1 MQNLYQKK
9 RVKVI
14 RSLFS
19 REIIK
24 EQLRGSIEVIVVTFA
39 VIIGLILSVELVADT
54 IGDKIIETVTE
65 NYGPNGLF
73 NLGLPDIF
81 WILLVLSIIS
91 FAVKMAVSLLM
102 PVVLPFYGFC
112 PKCGVKPLADE
123 EVCSECG
130 CGLHRKRISR
140 FDLKMYAIVT
150 FSFAIFIIIW
160 YVLSQ
165 IVGIRVGV
173 DPGR

>member
-1 MQNLYQKK
+1 MQILYQKK

-14 RSLFS
+14 RRLFS

-39 VIIGLILSVELVADT
+39 VIIGLILSVELVAET
-54 IGDKIIETVTE
+54 AGDRIIETVTD

-91 FAVKMAVSLLM
+91 LVVKFVISLIM
-102 PVVLPFYGFC
+102 PTILPFYGFC

-123 EVCSECG
+123 AKCSDCG
-130 CGLHRKRISR
+130 CSLYRKRISK
-140 FDLKMYAIVT
+140 FDLKMYFIVT
-150 FSFAIFIIIW
+150 FSFAIFVIIW
-160 YVLSQ
+160 YILSQ

>member
-1 MQNLYQKK
+1 M
-9 RVKVI
+9 VKVI
-14 RSLFS
+14 PRLFS

-24 EQLRGSIEVIVVTFA
+24 EQLRGSIEVIIATLA
-39 VIIGLILSVELVADT
+39 VIIGLILSVGLVSDT
-54 IGDKIIETVTE
+54 VGDKIIETVVE

-91 FAVKMAVSLLM
+91 LGVKFAISLVM
-102 PVVLPFYGFC
+102 PIILPFYGFC

-123 EVCSECG
+123 AECSDCG
-130 CGLHRKRISR
+130 CSLYRKRISK
-140 FDLKMYAIVT
+140 FDLKMYFIVT
-150 FSFAIFIIIW
+150 FSFAIFVIIW
-160 YVLSQ
+160 YILSQ